1 MNWED
6 LNIRARFEEELLV
19 EQFKKYQSLKK
30 KAAASA
36 ARQVPQD
43 QVVSGPFLLQENG
56 FYLLQENGKKI
67 II

>member
-1 MNWED
+1 MNWND
-6 LNIRARFEEELLV
+6 LNIRARFEEELLF

-30 KAAASA
+30 KASAASRVA
-36 ARQVPQD
+36 ELVQPTG
-43 QVVSGPFLLQENG
+43 GPFLLQENG

>member
-19 EQFKKYQSLKK
+19 EQFKKYQALKK
-30 KAAASA
+30 KAAAGRSLEKL
-36 ARQVPQD
+36 QITG
-43 QVVSGPFLLQENG
+43 GPFLLQENG

>member
-19 EQFKKYQSLKK
+19 EQFKKYQALKK
-30 KAAASA
+30 KAAAS
-36 ARQVPQD
+36 RPLEKLQIT
-43 QVVSGPFLLQENG
+43 SGPFLLQENG